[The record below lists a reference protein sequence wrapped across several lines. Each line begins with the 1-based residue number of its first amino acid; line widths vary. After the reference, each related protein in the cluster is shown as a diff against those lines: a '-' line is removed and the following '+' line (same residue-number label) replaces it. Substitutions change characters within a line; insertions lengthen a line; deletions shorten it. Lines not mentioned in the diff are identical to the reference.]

1 MDLVKEAATP
11 EELAAQIGVDGKALA
26 DTLKTYNGFVA
37 SGKDTEFERPDLELS
52 LKRVNIM
59 QFR

>member
-26 DTLKTYNGFVA
+26 DTLNTYNGFVA

-52 LKRVNIM
+52 
-59 QFR
+59 F